1 MKFKYFA
8 LLFAIFSTF
17 SIDTG
22 ILQAQQPSQERT
34 SRMEKIGLTT
44 EQKDRVAQIK
54 NNTRQQIEGI
64 LTEEQKSQYQNAFA
78 AGKKPREAMQSANL
92 STEQKEKMKELRR
105 SQREQIS
112 QLLTPEQKQKLR
124 EQRARRS

>member
-1 MKFKYFA
+1 MKLKYFA

-17 SIDTG
+17 SIDTE

-44 EQKDRVAQIK
+44 EQKDRVAQIR

-64 LTEEQKSQYQNAFA
+64 LTDEQKSQYQNEIA
-78 AGKKPREAMQSANL
+78 AGKKPREAMRSANL
-92 STEQKEKMKELRR
+92 SAEQKEKIKGMMR

-124 EQRARRS
+124 EQRARKS